1 MNRIPYAWGTLI
13 LLLLT
18 ACQQHFISDTNER
31 QEARHFFEERQNALQ
46 HTDIFQVFSETMT
59 AREQEAMQ
67 FMYAYMPL
75 GDLTDYS
82 GDFHLQQVRAAL
94 KAQEEMP
101 WGKDI
106 PEREFRHFVLPYR
119 VNNEN
124 LDSARTVFYR
134 ELQPR
139 LQHLTL
145 REAVL
150 EINHWCHEKVA

>member
-94 KAQEEMP
+94 KAQ
-101 WGKDI
+101 
-106 PEREFRHFVLPYR
+106 
-119 VNNEN
+119 
-124 LDSARTVFYR
+124 
-134 ELQPR
+134 
-139 LQHLTL
+139 
-145 REAVL
+145 
-150 EINHWCHEKVA
+150 